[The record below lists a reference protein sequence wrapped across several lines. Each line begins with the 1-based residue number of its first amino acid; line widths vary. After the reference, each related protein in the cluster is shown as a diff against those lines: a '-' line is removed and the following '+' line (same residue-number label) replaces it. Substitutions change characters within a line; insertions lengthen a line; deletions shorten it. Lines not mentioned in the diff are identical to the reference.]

1 MDKKYKGKYVYKI
14 EMDKLKLKYKIWK
27 DIRREL
33 KTPFF
38 VVYTDFKDI
47 HLKEISGGALK
58 LYIYLGFHVNT
69 FTGEC
74 WHSVESI
81 AIFFGNDER
90 TVKKWFNELEEKKLI
105 KKIQTGYK
113 RVANT
118 FLLPYGEGAED
129 DE

>member
-1 MDKKYKGKYVYKI
+1 
-14 EMDKLKLKYKIWK
+14 MDKLKLKYKIWK